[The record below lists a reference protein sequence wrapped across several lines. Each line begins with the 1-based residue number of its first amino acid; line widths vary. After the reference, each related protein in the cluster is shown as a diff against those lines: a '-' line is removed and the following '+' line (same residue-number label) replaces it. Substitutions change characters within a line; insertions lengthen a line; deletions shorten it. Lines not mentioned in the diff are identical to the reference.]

1 MSDEDKKQKNTK
13 DSLDET
19 GKKRKSAKD
28 GSNTEASSV
37 SFSQKDDEANRP
49 QSSSGPKVG
58 AKPKKSSIAVSGSAA
73 QKEAFDKGNLGSQT
87 DIEKKK
93 DLNQSTGTGKSLLK
107 SSEDEKPQTSSGKGK
122 KPKPEN
128 ADEGTSTR
136 RRREP
141 FDSFDKET
149 YLADMMDY
157 ERSSELDADNSEK
170 KQSWEPDSSLRRRFS
185 SNQEINSALS
195 FQGEEEETE
204 IDSTGS
210 LTMLGS
216 TYRRSKTN
224 DDRSLILTEVF
235 EMGKLQ
241 ELKDQQALIRDFLKQ
256 PRTIDEIKGSKVTG
270 TGKSHVDE
278 IKWKD
283 TSSDDDGSV
292 PIKHRGTN
300 TKISRAAQRV
310 EEESL
315 KKYED
320 EQIPSPEPEKEL
332 ESKRPW
338 TFPIAETFSEI
349 PGERQ
354 PLGENQK
361 VQIGKRNN
369 KIRSI
374 GVNTDISR
382 KTPVSGVSP
391 VAEEPDFGAYHD
403 DGKRRDIGQ
412 VTDKVQKHRKKYVY
426 KTESDDNP
434 IDIGPLDD
442 RAREIGV
449 NTKVLPKSNYPR
461 ISAEQYSGGGKFRDV
476 GSNTD
481 KHYKPIDD
489 GTEVF
494 FMNPIMCDNRKL
506 NKLIV
511 DAPPDYGP
519 YKMPMKNDNRAY
531 YKGCEYHFPGR
542 TGWRRLF
549 YNRTH
554 GKYELRRPSHYV
566 YTVIFATCYI
576 LFVLLF
582 SMAWFD
588 CITDVSPRNS
598 PVLKMTQP
606 SVTFTPI
613 GPRTNPNTIAFDPR
627 NNTEVMEKY
636 AGIMALLNKY
646 GGSGQSPR
654 FGTCNAYEKFGY
666 PSGEPCVFLKVNRI
680 IGFKTE
686 PYTDSDELVSA
697 SLDEVDFAALKSLLV
712 NSTSD
717 EDRQNRTWITCRTD
731 QDKNVQI
738 EFHPEPA
745 FRTEHTD
752 IEEKIEYVINNDK
765 KSFFG
770 PNDLNRIV
778 ALKIKNLNANERVHV
793 TCKMWARNI
802 KPNQEGYGQVSFYV
816 LLANEKSRERVE
828 KVLRHHD
835 SL

>member
-1 MSDEDKKQKNTK
+1 MSDEDKKQENTK

-19 GKKRKSAKD
+19 GKKQKSAKD
-28 GSNTEASSV
+28 DSHTEASSV
-37 SFSQKDDEANRP
+37 SFSQENDEANKP
-49 QSSSGPKVG
+49 QSSSGPKEG
-58 AKPKKSSIAVSGSAA
+58 TNPKKSSISVSSSAT
-73 QKEAFDKGNLGSQT
+73 QKEAFDKGNSGRQT
-87 DIEKKK
+87 DIEKEK
-93 DLNQSTGTGKSLLK
+93 DLNPSTETRKTLFK
-107 SSEDEKPQTSSGKGK
+107 NSEDEKPQTSRGQGKN
-122 KPKPEN
+122 PRPEYG
-128 ADEGTSTR
+128 DKRTSRR

-141 FDSFDKET
+141 FDSFDKEA

-157 ERSSELDADNSEK
+157 ERSSELDAENSEK

-185 SNQEINSALS
+185 SNQEVNSPLS
-195 FQGEEEETE
+195 FQGQEEETE

-210 LTMLGS
+210 LTMRGS
-216 TYRRSKTN
+216 TYGRSKTN
-224 DDRSLILTEVF
+224 DDRSLILID
-235 EMGKLQ
+235 MGKLQ
-241 ELKDQQALIRDFLKQ
+241 ELKNQQLSKRDFLKQ
-256 PRTIDEIKGSKVTG
+256 PKTIDEIKGSKVTG

-283 TSSDDDGSV
+283 TSSDDDSNSPV
-292 PIKHRGTN
+292 KDRGTN
-300 TKISRAAQRV
+300 TKISHAAQRV
-310 EEESL
+310 EEESR
-315 KKYED
+315 KNYE
-320 EQIPSPEPEKEL
+320 EKQIPFPKPEKEL

-338 TFPIAETFSEI
+338 TFPITETFSEI

-361 VQIGKRNN
+361 VQIGKRNK

-382 KTPVSGVSP
+382 KTPGSGVSP
-391 VAEEPDFGAYHD
+391 VAVETDLGKHHA

-412 VTDKVQKHRKKYVY
+412 VTDKVQKHHKKYVY

-449 NTKVLPKSNYPR
+449 NTKVLPKSNYPP
-461 ISAEQYSGGGKFRDV
+461 ISAEKYSGGGKFRDV

-481 KHYKPIDD
+481 KPYKPIDD

-494 FMNPIMCDNRKL
+494 YMNPIMCDNRKL

-519 YKMPMKNDNRAY
+519 YKMPLKNDRRAY
-531 YKGCEYHFPGR
+531 YEGCEYHFPGR

-549 YNRTH
+549 YNKTH
-554 GKYELRRPSHYV
+554 GKYELRRPSHFV
-566 YTVIFATCYI
+566 YTLIFAACYI

-582 SMAWFD
+582 SLAWFD
-588 CITDVSPRNS
+588 YITDKTPRKS

-606 SVTFTPI
+606 SVTFAPI
-613 GPRTNPNTIAFDPR
+613 GPRTSPNSISFDPR

-646 GGSGQSPR
+646 GDSGQSPR
-654 FGTCNAYEKFGY
+654 FETCNAYEKFGY

-680 IGFKTE
+680 IGFRTE

-697 SLDEVDFAALKSLLV
+697 KLDEVDFAALKSLLV

-731 QDKNVQI
+731 QNKNVQI

-752 IEEKIEYVINNDK
+752 IEEKIEYVLDKDK

-793 TCKMWARNI
+793 TCKIWARNI
-802 KPNQEGYGQVSFYV
+802 KPNQEGYSQVSFYV

-828 KVLRHHD
+828 KVLRQHD